1 MENKEELSKAVN
13 DLENDY
19 DAFYMMNRYSWESNT
34 HAKEFEMLA
43 KLKDDKV
50 PRALAWIHD
59 YYDCYYKDENTEDS
73 PFNYLRVV
81 ISNEM

>member
-19 DAFYMMNRYSWESNT
+19 DAFYMMNRYSWKDNT

-43 KLKDDKV
+43 KLGDDKV

-59 YYDCYYKDENTEDS
+59 CYDCYYKGENTEDS
-73 PFNYLRVV
+73 PFNYLRGV
-81 ISNEM
+81 INNEM